1 MAEEPKTEMEKTLRA
16 LLLVSLESMK
26 QKGANRD
33 FGQGGIWSIR
43 YCRSYW
49 IHAEGRQR
57 STGGNQ
63 KGSAQESE
71 KVRSQTFMAK
81 NAEATVLSTL
91 QDLLIFQ
98 MASKG
103 VPQGQ
108 IREAVGLD
116 RTV

>member
-1 MAEEPKTEMEKTLRA
+1 
-16 LLLVSLESMK
+16 
-26 QKGANRD
+26 
-33 FGQGGIWSIR
+33 
-43 YCRSYW
+43 
-49 IHAEGRQR
+49 
-57 STGGNQ
+57 
-63 KGSAQESE
+63 
-71 KVRSQTFMAK
+71 MAK

-116 RTV
+116 MNRVSRIAKLAKKSAKSEE